1 MRLRLLAFLV
11 LSAWGAVQASA
22 SILYN
27 VLTSEVAFSP
37 SNTVHPVPYTI
48 TGPLNSVIIFET
60 GSVPVIVGD
69 ATPNAAATVTIVY
82 EVNATQ
88 AFPVSQITATIQ
100 GSVVD
105 FGRIQWTEIVETLGG
120 QLVDQVS
127 GAVLGASYPGGSN
140 GPFLITPVLNISPP
154 LTQYRVKKIF
164 TLDIDGAQLPTNS
177 LASLG
182 FVEQH
187 AVPEPATLLCL
198 AGGIALLIRRRRSS

>member
-1 MRLRLLAFLV
+1 MRLLALLALFV
-11 LSAWGAVQASA
+11 WGIAQASA

-37 SNTVHPVPYTI
+37 SNTVYPVPYTI
-48 TGPLNSVIIFET
+48 TGPLNSVIVFET

-69 ATPNAAATVTIVY
+69 STPHAAATVTIIY
-82 EVNATQ
+82 EVDATQ
-88 AFPVSQITATIQ
+88 AFPVSQVTATIQ

-105 FGRIQWTEIVETLGG
+105 FGRIQWSEIVETLGG
-120 QLVDQVS
+120 QLIDQVS
-127 GAVLGASYPGGSN
+127 GSVLGASYPGGSN
-140 GPFLITPVLNISPP
+140 GSFLITPVLNISPA

-187 AVPEPATLLCL
+187 AVPEPLTWLGL
-198 AGGIALLIRRRRSS
+198 AGGVAWLIRRRRTR

>member
-1 MRLRLLAFLV
+1 MRARLLASLAFFV
-11 LSAWGAVQASA
+11 WGIAQASA

-48 TGPLNSVIIFET
+48 TGPLNSVIVFET

-69 ATPNAAATVTIVY
+69 ATPNAAATVTIIY
-82 EVNATQ
+82 EVDARQ

-105 FGRIQWTEIVETLGG
+105 LGRIQWTEIVETLGG

-127 GAVLGASYPGGSN
+127 GSVLGGSYPGGSN
-140 GPFLITPVLNISPP
+140 GSFIITPVLNISPA

-164 TLDIDGAQLPTNS
+164 TLDIDGAQLPSNS

-187 AVPEPATLLCL
+187 AVPEPATWACL
-198 AGGIALLIRRRRSS
+198 AGGIAWLLRRRRSS